1 MDAWDAA
8 KLVAAEQLRAARHR
22 ALQLEQELSV
32 RSAYLAGLDAK
43 VGPLPTNIIHGCTYM
58 PNLSSQSAQ
67 SGDAHLDQDRPTARW
82 SVRMKLW
89 INALFVSCLDSLK
102 HPTLAYTCCN

>member
-1 MDAWDAA
+1 MLTSASRLALKCSQGRCNLSLFQADDREFKAELGRIVEMDAWDAA

-43 VGPLPTNIIHGCTYM
+43 VG
-58 PNLSSQSAQ
+58 
-67 SGDAHLDQDRPTARW
+67 
-82 SVRMKLW
+82 
-89 INALFVSCLDSLK
+89 
-102 HPTLAYTCCN
+102 

>member
-1 MDAWDAA
+1 MFQADDKEFKAELGRIVEMDAWDAA

-43 VGPLPTNIIHGCTYM
+43 VGPLPTNDIQYMYRDTYKYM
-58 PNLSSQSAQ
+58 SDL
-67 SGDAHLDQDRPTARW
+67 
-82 SVRMKLW
+82 
-89 INALFVSCLDSLK
+89 
-102 HPTLAYTCCN
+102 